1 MRNRAKKFE
10 NFLKKLYNINIK
22 DKKKIFKRSLHSV
35 KERGQY
41 GKDDKKDVF

>member
-1 MRNRAKKFE
+1 MGNRERKFE
-10 NFLKKLYNINIK
+10 NFLKKLYNNSIIRK
-22 DKKKIFKRSLHSV
+22 EKKFKRSLHSV